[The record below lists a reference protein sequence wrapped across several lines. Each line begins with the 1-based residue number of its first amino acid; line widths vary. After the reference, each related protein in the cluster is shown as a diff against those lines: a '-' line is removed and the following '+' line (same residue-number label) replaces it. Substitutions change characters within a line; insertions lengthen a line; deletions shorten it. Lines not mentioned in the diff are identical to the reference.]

1 MTTQNALRLAVCSNL
16 RRDLM
21 IGLQKGKKPLSDL
34 RDELGVSST
43 TAIHALRDLEKGNL
57 IYQDEARNY
66 ALTKIG
72 EIITFKLGDFLNAV
86 DVLTK
91 YESFWL
97 EHDLSDI
104 PLPLLDKIGDL
115 SDSTLLT
122 DTPTDTF
129 KSHKTF
135 IQVLE
140 QANEVKSIYPI
151 FNLEYL
157 TTIAELVKG
166 KSIDV
171 ELIVTNEVL
180 ESIEG
185 VVETEETF
193 KEVFSEPN
201 FALFATDTE
210 IKIALTLTDS
220 VLYLGLFAH
229 NEMYDYNKAL
239 ISDDEKA
246 LSWGRE
252 LYAHCRQLSQAVD
265 LGLL

>member
-1 MTTQNALRLAVCSNL
+1 MIKQKTLHLAACSNL

-21 IGLQKGKKPLSDL
+21 ISLQEGKKPLSEL
-34 RDELGVSST
+34 REEMGVSST

-57 IYQDEARNY
+57 IYQDEVRDY

-72 EIITFKLGDFLNAV
+72 EIITLKLVGFINAINL
-86 DVLTK
+86 LTK
-91 YESFWL
+91 YESLWL

-104 PLPLLDKIGDL
+104 PLPLLEKIEDL
-115 SDSTLLT
+115 SNSTLLT
-122 DTPTDTF
+122 NTPTDTF
-129 KSHKTF
+129 KSHTTF
-135 IQVLE
+135 IKVLE
-140 QANEVKSIYPI
+140 QANEVKGIYPI

-166 KSIDV
+166 KKIDV

-180 ESIEG
+180 DSIEG

-193 KEVFSEPN
+193 KDVFSEPN

-210 IKIALTLTDS
+210 IKVALTLTDS
-220 VLYLGLFAH
+220 VLYLGFFAH
-229 NEMYDYNKAL
+229 NGIYDYNTAL

-246 LSWGRE
+246 LSWGRD
-252 LYAHCRQLSQAVD
+252 LYAHCRKLSNVVA
-265 LGLL
+265 LEF

>member
-1 MTTQNALRLAVCSNL
+1 MTQQNTLRLAVCSNL

-21 IGLQKGKKPLSDL
+21 IGLQEGKKPLSEL
-34 RDELGVSST
+34 RDALGVSST
-43 TAIHALRDLEKGNL
+43 TAIHALRDLEKSNL

-72 EIITFKLGDFLNAV
+72 VIITLKLVGFINAI

-91 YESFWL
+91 YESLWL

-104 PLPLLDKIGDL
+104 PLPLLDRIGDL
-115 SDSTLLT
+115 SNSTLLT

-129 KSHKTF
+129 KSHTTL

-140 QANEVKSIYPI
+140 QANEVKGIYP
-151 FNLEYL
+151 FLNLEYL

-166 KSIDV
+166 KRIDV

-180 ESIEG
+180 DSIEG
-185 VVETEETF
+185 VVETEERF
-193 KEVFSEPN
+193 REVFSEPN
-201 FALFATDTE
+201 FALFATDRE

-229 NEMYDYNKAL
+229 NGLYNHNKAL

-246 LSWGRE
+246 LSWGRD

-265 LGLL
+265 LGL

>member
-1 MTTQNALRLAVCSNL
+1 MTKQKTLHLAACSDL

-21 IGLQKGKKPLSDL
+21 IQLQEGKKPLSEL

-57 IYQDEARNY
+57 IYQDETRDY

-72 EIITFKLGDFLNAV
+72 EIISLKLVGFINAI

-97 EHDLSDI
+97 EHDHSDI
-104 PLPLLDKIGDL
+104 PLPLLEKIGDL
-115 SDSTLLT
+115 SNSTLLT

-129 KSHKTF
+129 KSHTTF

-140 QANEVKSIYPI
+140 QANEVKGIYPI

-157 TTIAELVKG
+157 TTIVELVKG
-166 KSIDV
+166 KRIDV

-180 ESIEG
+180 DSIEG

-210 IKIALTLTDS
+210 MKIALTLTDS
-220 VLYLGLFAH
+220 VLYLGLFAR
-229 NEMYDYNKAL
+229 NGIYDYNKAL

-252 LYAHCRQLSQAVD
+252 LYAHCRKLSQAVD
-265 LGLL
+265 FGL

>member
-1 MTTQNALRLAVCSNL
+1 MTKQNALRLAACSDL
-16 RRDLM
+16 RRGLM
-21 IGLQKGKKPLSDL
+21 IGLQEGKKPLSEL

-43 TAIHALRDLEKGNL
+43 TAIHALRDLEKGKL

-72 EIITFKLGDFLNAV
+72 EIITLKLVGFINAI
-86 DVLTK
+86 DVLAR

-104 PLPLLDKIGDL
+104 PLTLLDKIGDL
-115 SDSTLLT
+115 SNSTLLM

-129 KSHKTF
+129 KSHTTS

-140 QANEVKSIYPI
+140 HANKVKGIYPI

-157 TTIAELVKG
+157 TTIAELVKR
-166 KSIDV
+166 KRIDV

-180 ESIEG
+180 DSIEG

-201 FALFATDTE
+201 FALFATDIE

-229 NEMYDYNKAL
+229 NGIYDYNKAL

-252 LYAHCRQLSQAVD
+252 LYAHCRKLSNVVAPEF
-265 LGLL
+265 

>member
-1 MTTQNALRLAVCSNL
+1 MTKQNTLRLAACSNL

-21 IGLQKGKKPLSDL
+21 IGLQEGKKPLSEL
-34 RDELGVSST
+34 RDALGVSST

-66 ALTKIG
+66 ALSKIG
-72 EIITFKLGDFLNAV
+72 EIITLKLAGFINAI

-91 YESFWL
+91 YESLWL

-104 PLPLLDKIGDL
+104 PLPLLEKIGDL
-115 SDSTLLT
+115 NNSTLLM

-129 KSHKTF
+129 KSHTTL

-157 TTIAELVKG
+157 TTIGELVKG
-166 KSIDV
+166 KRIDV

-180 ESIEG
+180 DSIEG

-193 KEVFSEPN
+193 KEVFNEPN

-220 VLYLGLFAH
+220 VLYLGLFTR
-229 NEMYDYNKAL
+229 NGIYDYNKAL

-246 LSWGRE
+246 LSWGIE
-252 LYAHCRQLSQAVD
+252 LYAHCRKLSTVVA
-265 LGLL
+265 LEY